1 LNTPARANPESPW
14 EDMVLVG
21 RIARPHGLRGEVAV
35 NPETDFVDDRFHTG
49 ATVWCRTARGIE
61 ALIVV
66 TMRVHKG
73 RPIVGFDG
81 CAKIEDVERL
91 VGAELRVPEASLRP
105 LDEGSY
111 YLHDLVGCM
120 VETIDQRPVGTVVR
134 VDGGARGS
142 HLAVAGARG
151 EVLIPL
157 AQEICVEIDV
167 RAKRIRIDPPEGLL
181 DVNA

>member
-1 LNTPARANPESPW
+1 MNTRALANPGSSW

-21 RIARPHGLRGEVAV
+21 RIARPHGIRGAVAV
-35 NPETDFVDDRFHTG
+35 NPETDFVDERFHTG
-49 ATVWCRTARGIE
+49 ATLWCRTARGVE
-61 ALIVV
+61 ALVV
-66 TMRVHKG
+66 ATMRVQNG
-73 RPIVGFDG
+73 RPIVGFEG
-81 CAKIEDVERL
+81 CTRIEDVERL
-91 VGAELRVPEASLRP
+91 AGAELRVPEASLQP

-111 YLHDLVGCM
+111 YRHELVGCM
-120 VETIDQRPVGTVVR
+120 VDTIDGRRVGTVIR

-142 HLAVAGARG
+142 LLAVAGARG

-167 RAKRIRIDPPEGLL
+167 RAKRICIDPLEGLL

>member
-35 NPETDFVDDRFHTG
+35 NPETDFVEERFHAG
-49 ATVWCRTARGIE
+49 AILWCRTARGVE
-61 ALIVV
+61 VLTVAA
-66 TMRVHKG
+66 MRVHKG
-73 RPIVGFDG
+73 RPIVGFEG
-81 CAKIEDVERL
+81 CARIEDVERL
-91 VGAELRVPEASLRP
+91 AGAELRVPEASLRP

-111 YLHDLVGCM
+111 YLHELVGCT
-120 VETIDQRPVGTVVR
+120 VETIEQDRVGTVVR

-142 HLAVAGARG
+142 LLAVAGARG

-167 RAKRIRIDPPEGLL
+167 RAKRIRVDPPEGLL
-181 DVNA
+181 DVNV